1 MQSNFERMSDEQ
13 VLEEIRSGSE
23 EAMEYLLRKYLT
35 LIKKTVRRY
44 YLIGGEEEDLLQE
57 GYIGLIK
64 AMQTFNREKND
75 RFYPFAKICMEG
87 QLCTAVT
94 ASNRKKH
101 HPLNHSL
108 SMDAADYQE
117 FESQKDNPEKIVLA
131 KEMEEDLL
139 DDIKEKL
146 SPLER
151 KVILMYLQG
160 MSSQEIAVQ
169 TGKSM
174 KSIDNAIQ
182 RAKKKLK

>member
-64 AMQTFNREKND
+64 AIQTFNREKND

-139 DDIKEKL
+139 DDIK
-146 SPLER
+146 
-151 KVILMYLQG
+151 
-160 MSSQEIAVQ
+160 
-169 TGKSM
+169 
-174 KSIDNAIQ
+174 
-182 RAKKKLK
+182 